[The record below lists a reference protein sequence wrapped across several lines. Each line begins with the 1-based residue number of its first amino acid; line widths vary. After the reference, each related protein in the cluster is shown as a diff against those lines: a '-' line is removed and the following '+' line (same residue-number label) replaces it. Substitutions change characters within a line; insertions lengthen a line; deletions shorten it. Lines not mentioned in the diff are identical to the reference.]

1 MNQQKKINSLYI
13 HIPFCSHLCAYCDF
27 TKLIYNEKF
36 ASNYLES
43 VFFELD
49 SYNIDKVKT
58 LYIGGGTPTSLNDHD
73 FELLL
78 KKASSYLD
86 IDYEFSVEANVEN
99 LTDNKLAI
107 MKKYHV
113 NRISIGVQSS
123 NDVVLQNYN
132 RHHCFNDAKKVINKV
147 KQYGFN
153 NINVDLIYGYEGQ
166 TLTDL
171 DNDLNNFLSLDVP
184 HISIYSLTI
193 NKGTMFYNNH
203 YQEQNQDDSRLFY
216 DHILNKLRKSG
227 YSRYEI
233 SNYCKPGY
241 ESKHNLTYWK
251 NEQYYGIGLGAS
263 GYINNIRYTNTK
275 NLNKYIN
282 HQFIDEKEIVDQNDL
297 FEYFLLTN
305 LRLEKGFSRLRFK
318 EIFNYDL
325 YEAKKDI
332 FDEMIK
338 KRLIQVDE
346 NIHLLDEGLII
357 MDSMILKLID

>member
-36 ASNYLES
+36 ASKYLES

-132 RHHCFNDAKKVINKV
+132 RHHCFDDAKKVINKV

-153 NINVDLIYGYEGQ
+153 NINIDLIYGYEGQ

-282 HQFIDEKEIVDQNDL
+282 HQFIDEKEIVDKNDL

-338 KRLIQVDE
+338 KQLIQVDE

-357 MDSMILKLID
+357 MDSIILKIID

>member
-36 ASNYLES
+36 ASKYLES

-86 IDYEFSVEANVEN
+86 VDYEFSVEANVEN

-132 RHHCFNDAKKVINKV
+132 RHHCFDDAKKVINKV

-227 YSRYEI
+227 YNRYEI

-282 HQFIDEKEIVDQNDL
+282 HQFIDEQEIVDKNDL

-357 MDSMILKLID
+357 MDSIILKLID

>member
-36 ASNYLES
+36 ASKYLES

-132 RHHCFNDAKKVINKV
+132 RHHCFDDAKKVINKV

-184 HISIYSLTI
+184 HISTYSLTI
-193 NKGTMFYNNH
+193 NKGTMFYNKH

-282 HQFIDEKEIVDQNDL
+282 HQFIDEQEIVDKNNL

-338 KRLIQVDE
+338 KQLIQVDE

-357 MDSMILKLID
+357 MDSIILKLID

>member
-36 ASNYLES
+36 ASKYLES

-123 NDVVLQNYN
+123 NDIVLQNYN
-132 RHHCFNDAKKVINKV
+132 RHHCFDDAKKVINEV

-193 NKGTMFYNNH
+193 NKGTMFYNKH

-282 HQFIDEKEIVDQNDL
+282 HQFIDEQEIVDKNDL
-297 FEYFLLTN
+297 LEYFLLTN
-305 LRLEKGFSRLRFK
+305 LRLEKGFSRLPFK

-338 KRLIQVDE
+338 KQLIQVDE

-357 MDSMILKLID
+357 MDSIILKLID